1 MKKTYQVPEIEVL
14 NFVESTDLLT
24 MSQLHDEETSTPLSR
39 ETEMF
44 FDDED

>member
-24 MSQLHDEETSTPLSR
+24 MSLYNEETSEPLSR